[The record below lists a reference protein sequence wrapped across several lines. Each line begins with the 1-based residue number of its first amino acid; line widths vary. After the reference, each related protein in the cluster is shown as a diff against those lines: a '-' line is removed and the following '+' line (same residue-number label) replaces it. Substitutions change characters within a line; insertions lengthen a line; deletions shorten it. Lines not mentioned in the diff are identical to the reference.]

1 MLALRGPGCS
11 KFLLYAILACTSNY
25 SGRVSIRDDPSDPT
39 TAGGRF
45 FRQSDKVLSQEKLL
59 VQSSIPTMVGLLL
72 ICSMFNSRGEISKG
86 CIYTGYAFRTV
97 YELGLHHDNI
107 ENAANAEVVEIRKR
121 VFWGA

>member
-1 MLALRGPGCS
+1 MLALRGPRCS
-11 KFLLYAILACTSNY
+11 KFLLYVILACTSNY

-45 FRQSDKVLSQEKLL
+45 FRQCGKVLSQEKLL

-72 ICSMFNSRGEISKG
+72 ICSMFKTRGEISKG
-86 CIYTGYAFRTV
+86 CIYTGYACRMV
-97 YELGLHHDNI
+97 YELRSHLDNI
-107 ENAANAEVVEIRKR
+107 ANAANAEAVEIRKR